1 MSLFLAVLTFFILI
15 IVLLCIRENPYYLAL
30 VAFMSL
36 FIAFNLPD
44 LFNSGVAF
52 TNTWYNYSGLTQQF
66 WLQLMYG
73 FLTLIAFGRA
83 ANNAYKNKMTVEGQ

>member
-1 MSLFLAVLTFFILI
+1 MSLFLAVLTFFILL
-15 IVLLCIRENPYYLAL
+15 IVLLCIKENVYYLAL
-30 VAFMSL
+30 TAFMSL

-44 LFNSGVAF
+44 LFNSGAAF
-52 TNTWYNYSGLTQQF
+52 TNTWYNYSGMTQQF

-83 ANNAYKNKMTVEGQ
+83 ANNAYKSRVSVEEQ